1 MWRGLHPNHII
12 SFIGGLY
19 MGFTPIFI
27 KKRWTTLIFPYF
39 KRPPTPTT
47 PPPVRS
53 AYRPPSRSLRFGCAS
68 QSAESPDD
76 RAAEPDPYRPGSRGV
91 AGNNPTKKGFF
102 NGEHGDQ
109 LWDFEVYGIPDFQPN
124 PCDFR
129 WCSKMFFS
137 EQHLISSRPSAAPSV
152 VSRPYWTQRSRWSN
166 VPSTGNR
173 RETELGKLHL
183 GLSAKMVLNPRN
195 SEFFV
200 RKIWDHDNHQIL
212 G

>member
-129 WCSKMFFS
+129 WCSKMFFLNNTWFHPDLLQLLLWFLAHTGLKGLVGPMYLPPGT
-137 EQHLISSRPSAAPSV
+137 EGKRSSGS
-152 VSRPYWTQRSRWSN
+152 
-166 VPSTGNR
+166 
-173 RETELGKLHL
+173 
-183 GLSAKMVLNPRN
+183 
-195 SEFFV
+195 F
-200 RKIWDHDNHQIL
+200 I
-212 G
+212 